1 MNIRRLI
8 SSLFLVL
15 CLAFAASAQTA
26 PKKAP
31 ADSKKSST
39 SKSAAP
45 SQAATELVDINHASL
60 DQLKALPGIGDV
72 YSKKIVDN
80 RPYANKTQLVSKK
93 VVPQA
98 TYNKIKDLVIAK
110 QTP

>member
-8 SSLFLVL
+8 SSVFLIL
-15 CLAFAASAQTA
+15 CLALAAPAQTA

-39 SKSAAP
+39 SKSATSKAE
-45 SQAATELVDINHASL
+45 TELVDINHASIQ
-60 DQLKALPGIGDV
+60 QLKALPGIGDV
-72 YSKKIVDN
+72 YAKKIVDN
-80 RPYANKTQLVSKK
+80 QPYANKTQLVSRKII
-93 VVPQA
+93 PQA

>member
-1 MNIRRLI
+1 MNLRRLI
-8 SSLFLVL
+8 SSVLLVL
-15 CLAFAASAQTA
+15 CLALAAPAQA

-31 ADSKKSST
+31 ADSKKSATTKST
-39 SKSAAP
+39 AKSAD
-45 SQAATELVDINHASL
+45 LVDINHASL

-72 YSKKIVDN
+72 YSQKIIDN
-80 RPYANKTQLVSKK
+80 RPYANKTQLVSRK

-110 QTP
+110 QNP